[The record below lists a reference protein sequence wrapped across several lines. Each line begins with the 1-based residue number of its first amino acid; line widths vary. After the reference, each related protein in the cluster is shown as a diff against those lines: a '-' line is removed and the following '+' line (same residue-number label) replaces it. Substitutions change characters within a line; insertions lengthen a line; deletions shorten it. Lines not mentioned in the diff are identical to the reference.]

1 MCRPGTSRTHTGCLT
16 FVHATHMQFCR
27 QAPHT
32 NRVLFSGKSDD
43 TVDGEDGHC
52 SRTVA
57 EVARW
62 YAWSTVFNGDVR
74 CDKEVQHYCGPHCC
88 RDIQE
93 TRRKLKWAVDVLLR
107 PLPQIFP
114 RKSWAGQAKAASHVL
129 LLMVLH
135 DVLAE
140 NWSSV
145 QARRVELTSFVG
157 EIPSM
162 PGHHTFGQGGRHRI
176 DRSLNKY
183 DRFLANCFFAAFA
196 PGTVAFTRR
205 PTPV

>member
-1 MCRPGTSRTHTGCLT
+1 
-16 FVHATHMQFCR
+16 
-27 QAPHT
+27 
-32 NRVLFSGKSDD
+32 
-43 TVDGEDGHC
+43 
-52 SRTVA
+52 
-57 EVARW
+57 
-62 YAWSTVFNGDVR
+62 
-74 CDKEVQHYCGPHCC
+74 
-88 RDIQE
+88 
-93 TRRKLKWAVDVLLR
+93 
-107 PLPQIFP
+107 
-114 RKSWAGQAKAASHVL
+114 
-129 LLMVLH
+129 MVLH